1 MLDYILRFIVT
12 LLIITGIAFLIPTLV
27 IFFLQVLITV
37 SVFLVI
43 LFVLSL
49 FYKGKTDDEIRLEE
63 TNRQVE
69 EAKKALDTFSIN
81 KWGVWIMI
89 LKFLKQLFCFPHH
102 YEQELSPFDDEWW
115 EECRKCD
122 KTRKVKKVII

>member
-37 SVFLVI
+37 SVLLVI

-49 FYKGKTDDEIRLEE
+49 FYKGAKDE
-63 TNRQVE
+63 
-69 EAKKALDTFSIN
+69 SI
-81 KWGVWIMI
+81 
-89 LKFLKQLFCFPHH
+89 HT
-102 YEQELSPFDDEWW
+102 E
-115 EECRKCD
+115 
-122 KTRKVKKVII
+122 

>member
-37 SVFLVI
+37 SVLLVI

-49 FYKGKTDDEIRLEE
+49 FYKGKTDDEIRLEG

-81 KWGVWIMI
+81 K
-89 LKFLKQLFCFPHH
+89 
-102 YEQELSPFDDEWW
+102 
-115 EECRKCD
+115 
-122 KTRKVKKVII
+122 

>member
-12 LLIITGIAFLIPTLV
+12 ILIITGVAFLIPTLV

-49 FYKGKTDDEIRLEE
+49 FYKGEKDE
-63 TNRQVE
+63 V
-69 EAKKALDTFSIN
+69 
-81 KWGVWIMI
+81 
-89 LKFLKQLFCFPHH
+89 H
-102 YEQELSPFDDEWW
+102 
-115 EECRKCD
+115 
-122 KTRKVKKVII
+122 

>member
-12 LLIITGIAFLIPTLV
+12 ILIIIGIAFLIPTLV

-49 FYKGKTDDEIRLEE
+49 FYKGGKDE
-63 TNRQVE
+63 
-69 EAKKALDTFSIN
+69 SI
-81 KWGVWIMI
+81 
-89 LKFLKQLFCFPHH
+89 HT
-102 YEQELSPFDDEWW
+102 E
-115 EECRKCD
+115 
-122 KTRKVKKVII
+122 

>member
-12 LLIITGIAFLIPTLV
+12 ILIITGIAFLMPTLV

-49 FYKGKTDDEIRLEE
+49 FYKG
-63 TNRQVE
+63 
-69 EAKKALDTFSIN
+69 
-81 KWGVWIMI
+81 
-89 LKFLKQLFCFPHH
+89 
-102 YEQELSPFDDEWW
+102 
-115 EECRKCD
+115 D
-122 KTRKVKKVII
+122 KNDI

>member
-37 SVFLVI
+37 SVLLVI

-49 FYKGKTDDEIRLEE
+49 FYKGKTGDEIRLEE

-81 KWGVWIMI
+81 K
-89 LKFLKQLFCFPHH
+89 
-102 YEQELSPFDDEWW
+102 
-115 EECRKCD
+115 
-122 KTRKVKKVII
+122 

>member
-1 MLDYILRFIVT
+1 MLNFIIHFIVT
-12 LLIITGIAFLIPTLV
+12 ILIITGIAFLIPTLV

-37 SVFLVI
+37 SVLLVI

-49 FYKGKTDDEIRLEE
+49 FYKGKTGDEIRLEE

-81 KWGVWIMI
+81 K
-89 LKFLKQLFCFPHH
+89 
-102 YEQELSPFDDEWW
+102 
-115 EECRKCD
+115 
-122 KTRKVKKVII
+122 